1 MTSSPHFETIVLIG
15 CFFGG
20 GVEII
25 EISFI
30 QFSAK
35 LRLLGIGVADKERIS
50 TGTGTL
56 KEVPVPNFKELSFSL
71 SITPNLCSSSITIN
85 PRFLKLISGD
95 KSL

>member
-1 MTSSPHFETIVLIG
+1 MVLIG

-25 EISFI
+25 EISLI

-35 LRLLGIGVADKERIS
+35 LRLLGIGVALSDKIS
-50 TGTGTL
+50 GGILETGL
-56 KEVPVPNFKELSFSL
+56 EISRPVSLFTQSLILLSFSL
-71 SITPNLCSSSITIN
+71 SITQNLCSSSITIN
-85 PRFLKLISGD
+85 PRFLKFISGD